1 MSFERF
7 LASVVKPTAAERKL
21 LLDGAPVTKLLD
33 GDPSKE
39 IAVFGAVW
47 IDAPRERYAAAVKDI
62 ERFESGGAFRITRKI
77 SVPPTLADFAEL
89 RLPEEDVADLGD
101 CEVGDCEL
109 KMGKQS
115 IDAIRS
121 RVNFSQPGAK
131 SAVEAVFRERAYE
144 YVTAYREKGNAGL
157 AVYRD
162 ASRPTFVANELKSMI
177 DRMPTLDGLDAG
189 AANLSAAVSERHTAE
204 LDRLPVLAG
213 GAVRTE
219 ADHSHQPSRDPGER
233 ERNGRGVED
242 AVREPLLLDGARG
255 ASPGARS
262 RARVGFLV
270 HHGQS
275 LSIGWLERFYRTN
288 PSGPSKKRSAARD
301 CRRIEADEGQYGRP
315 ALGARKGGARSMSSS
330 PTTLKVLI
338 FAASLRAES
347 LNRKLAVL
355 AARVAEQNG
364 ATVDLASMRDFDVSS
379 YDGDVEAARGI
390 PSGAQE
396 LQRRLLESDAF
407 IISSPESNAL
417 HAGCAQESD

>member
-1 MSFERF
+1 MNVVMLALALTTTVELSHTQARRSTSLPARFEHF
-7 LASVVKPTAAERKL
+7 LAGAVKPTAAERKL

-109 KMGKQS
+109 KLGKAS

-121 RVNFSQPGAK
+121 RVHFSQPGAK
-131 SAVEAVFRERAYE
+131 SAVEAVFRERAHE

-177 DRMPTLDGLDAG
+177 DRMPTAMGL
-189 AANLSAAVSERHTAE
+189 LPE
-204 LDRLPVLAG
+204 LRTYLLQYPNATLPNSTDFLYLAG

-233 ERNGRGVED
+233 ERNDRGVED
-242 AVREPLLLDGARG
+242 AVRKPLLLDGARG
-255 ASPGARS
+255 ASPGGGSVRGSGFWFITVNRS
-262 RARVGFLV
+262 RSDGLSGFIGRILRGRVRNEVQQGTV
-270 HHGQS
+270 
-275 LSIGWLERFYRTN
+275 
-288 PSGPSKKRSAARD
+288 AA
-301 CRRIEADEGQYGRP
+301 
-315 ALGARKGGARSMSSS
+315 
-330 PTTLKVLI
+330 LKLT
-338 FAASLRAES
+338 
-347 LNRKLAVL
+347 K
-355 AARVAEQNG
+355 
-364 ATVDLASMRDFDVSS
+364 ASMEGSR
-379 YDGDVEAARGI
+379 
-390 PSGAQE
+390 
-396 LQRRLLESDAF
+396 
-407 IISSPESNAL
+407 
-417 HAGCAQESD
+417 